1 MGNLNLR
8 NHEITEKDLGL
19 TIKIISP
26 NININRY
33 FQNENTGEF
42 ISELI
47 NISEPNPLNEN
58 IYFTRR
64 YSVEYLL

>member
-1 MGNLNLR
+1 MKNP
-8 NHEITEKDLGL
+8 EDLGF

-33 FQNENTGEF
+33 FQNENPKKF

-47 NISEPNPLNEN
+47 AETAVIVDILKFS
-58 IYFTRR
+58 IFYFIKIKK
-64 YSVEYLL
+64 SLS